1 MKRLLMTFFCVLCV
15 SAYTFAQTV
24 SGKVTSSED
33 GAPLPGVSVVVKGT
47 TSGTVT
53 DPSGA
58 YSLSVDGE
66 GAVLVFSFVG
76 YVTQEVAVNGRST
89 IDIVLAGDSKALQ
102 EVVVTAL
109 GITREKASLGYSVS
123 SVATDQIE
131 GRQEADVA
139 RLLRGKATGV
149 DITSTSGLA
158 GSGTNVIIRGY
169 SSISGSNQPLFVV
182 DGIPFNTSANS
193 GNQTFGTGSATASSR
208 FLDLDPNN
216 IADISIL
223 KGLSATVLYGEA
235 GRNGVVLVT
244 TKTGKGGANANK
256 KTEVSVS
263 QSVFQTEIA
272 NLPTYQDSYGN
283 GFGSFGF
290 GWFFS
295 NWGPR
300 FDDTRST
307 SFWR

>member
-1 MKRLLMTFFCVLCV
+1 MPKFRELSKFFVLICIKCLYLHPKILLIINVLQFMKRILMTFFCVLCV

-58 YSLSVDGE
+58 YSLIVDGE

-76 YVTQEVAVNGRST
+76 YATQEVAVSGRSS
-89 IDIVLAGDSKALQ
+89 IDVSLSSDSKALE

-131 GRQEADVA
+131 GRQETDVA

-169 SSISGSNQPLFVV
+169 SSISGSNQPLYV
-182 DGIPFNTSANS
+182 S
-193 GNQTFGTGSATASSR
+193 
-208 FLDLDPNN
+208 LW
-216 IADISIL
+216 
-223 KGLSATVLYGEA
+223 VLHCSLRE
-235 GRNGVVLVT
+235 NHC
-244 TKTGKGGANANK
+244 
-256 KTEVSVS
+256 
-263 QSVFQTEIA
+263 
-272 NLPTYQDSYGN
+272 NL
-283 GFGSFGF
+283 
-290 GWFFS
+290 
-295 NWGPR
+295 
-300 FDDTRST
+300 
-307 SFWR
+307 